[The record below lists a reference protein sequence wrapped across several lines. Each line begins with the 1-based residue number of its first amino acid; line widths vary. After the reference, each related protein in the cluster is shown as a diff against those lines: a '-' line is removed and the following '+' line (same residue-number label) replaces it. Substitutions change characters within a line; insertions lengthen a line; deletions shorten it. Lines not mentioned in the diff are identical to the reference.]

1 MVGRTLG
8 HYQIVS
14 LLGAGGMGEVYLAD
28 DIRLRRRVAVKLLPA
43 EFTAQRERMRRFEQ
57 EARAVS
63 TLNHPNILTIH
74 EVGCVDLTHYIVTEF
89 IDGQTLRQRMTSGR
103 PTLREALDIAMQV
116 ASALAAAHEAG
127 IVHRD
132 LKPENIMLRRDGYV
146 KVLDFGLAK
155 LTEPSAIDTR
165 APTSARGG
173 TEAGMVTG
181 TARYMSPEQARG
193 QIVDGRSDIFS
204 LGVVLYE
211 LVAGRAPFEGAS
223 ANDVIAA
230 ILTKKPP
237 PLSRYS
243 PDVPAELERI
253 LSKSLENDK
262 DERYQVVKDLLLDL
276 KRLKQRLEFEA
287 EHERAGPSRTGPA
300 GKIARHPRT
309 AVLALVALVATLAG
323 IGYWAWRGPPGRPTD
338 SIAILPMTNAGPD
351 IDSDYLS
358 DGITEHIINSL
369 SQLSHLK
376 VTARTTAFRYKGKNI
391 DAQAAGREL
400 RVDAVMTG
408 KVLQHG
414 DTLIV
419 QADLVNVADG
429 TQIWGDRY
437 NRKLS
442 DILAVQE
449 EIASRISEK
458 LRLQMTGGERQ
469 RLTRPP
475 TENTEAYQ
483 LYLKGR
489 YHLYRQQEN
498 VKKAFTYFEQAIAKD
513 PGYAQAYA
521 GLADAYAELQR
532 TGINLMPAKEAMPKA
547 KQAAMKAL
555 ALDEQLAD
563 AHISLAHIKEGYE
576 WDWAGAEREYKRA
589 VELNPR
595 LASVRREYGVYLSMV
610 GRHDESS
617 AELNRALEIDPFD
630 LQTNTELGFRLYV
643 ARRYDQ
649 AIGQFRKVLENHPN
663 TAEAHNGLAWAHERK
678 GMYDEALAELS
689 RMPTSAYTRAMFGWV
704 YASSGKTRDAHTVI
718 DELKAHSQTQYISPY
733 VIANIY
739 VRLGDKD
746 QALFWLERG
755 YENRDNWMVWLKV
768 DPGLDGLRA
777 DPRFTN
783 LLQRVGLAP

>member
-1 MVGRTLG
+1 MLAAERKASMVGRTLG

-28 DIRLRRRVAVKLLPA
+28 DIRLRRRVAVKVLPA

-57 EARAVS
+57 EARAIS

-89 IDGQTLRQRMTSGR
+89 IDGKTLRQRMTSGR

-127 IVHRD
+127 VVHRD

-155 LTEPSAIDTR
+155 LTEPPAIDTR
-165 APTSARGG
+165 AHTAARAG
-173 TEAGMVTG
+173 TEVGMVMG

-193 QIVDGRSDIFS
+193 QTVDGRSDIFS

-211 LVAGRAPFEGAS
+211 LVAGNAPFEGAT

-253 LSKSLENDK
+253 VSKSLQNDK
-262 DERYQVVKDLLLDL
+262 DERYQAVKDLLLDL

-287 EHERAGPSRTGPA
+287 EHERAGPSRAVSA
-300 GKIARHPRT
+300 GKVTRHPRT
-309 AVLALVALVATLAG
+309 AVLALVSLIATMAG
-323 IGYWAWRGPPGRPTD
+323 IGYWAWRGTPGRPTD
-338 SIAILPMTNAGPD
+338 SIAILPMANAGPD

-358 DGITEHIINSL
+358 DGITENIINSL

-376 VTARTTAFRYKGKNI
+376 VTAPTTAFRYKGKNI

-400 RVDAVMTG
+400 HVNAVMTG

-458 LRLQMTGGERQ
+458 LRLQLTGGERQ

-489 YHLYRQQEN
+489 YHLYRQQED

-521 GLADAYAELQR
+521 GLADAYGELQR

-589 VELNPR
+589 VDLNPR
-595 LASVRREYGVYLSMV
+595 LASVRREYGVHLSMV

-617 AELNRALEIDPFD
+617 AELNRALEIDPLD
-630 LQTNTELGFRLYV
+630 LQTNTELGYRRYV
-643 ARRYDQ
+643 ARHTTRRLDS
-649 AIGQFRKVLENHPN
+649 FERSLKWTRTWERR
-663 TAEAHNGLAWAHERK
+663 TMAWP
-678 GMYDEALAELS
+678 GC
-689 RMPTSAYTRAMFGWV
+689 TSATACTTRPSRNCQRCRRAP
-704 YASSGKTRDAHTVI
+704 TRGPC
-718 DELKAHSQTQYISPY
+718 S
-733 VIANIY
+733 
-739 VRLGDKD
+739 
-746 QALFWLERG
+746 
-755 YENRDNWMVWLKV
+755 
-768 DPGLDGLRA
+768 DGSTPAREKHA
-777 DPRFTN
+777 TRTP
-783 LLQRVGLAP
+783 